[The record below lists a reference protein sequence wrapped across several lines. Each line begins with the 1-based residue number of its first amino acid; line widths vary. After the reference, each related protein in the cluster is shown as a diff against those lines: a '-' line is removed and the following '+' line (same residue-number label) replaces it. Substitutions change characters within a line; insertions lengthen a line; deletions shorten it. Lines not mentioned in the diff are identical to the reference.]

1 MNLNRYWYVYAVS
14 NILLLALCA
23 MVNDG
28 VAGWSVSLFLAGPC
42 LVAPAL
48 RLTPGWL
55 LLCLAV
61 TGLAVDA
68 WLPTPP
74 GFLAS
79 LLVAGA
85 GMLFLARRWLGRVR
99 RPGQIALAWLANGVY
114 FAAFTLWAATSNHA
128 AGAIFIE
135 RAAVDFG
142 LSQIAVIPVSLWLF
156 DLQDSAL
163 AFAGLTAPPPRDAEA
178 C

>member
-14 NILLLALCA
+14 NILLLALGA

-28 VAGWSVSLFLAGPC
+28 LASWSISIFLAGPC
-42 LVAPAL
+42 IIAPAL

-55 LLCLAV
+55 LLSLAV

-74 GFLAS
+74 GFLMS
-79 LLVAGA
+79 LLIGGA
-85 GMLFLARRWLGRVR
+85 LMVLFMRRWLGRVR
-99 RPGQIALAWLANGVY
+99 RVGQVALAWLANGFC

-128 AGAIFIE
+128 TGVNFIE
-135 RAAVDFG
+135 RAAVDLG
-142 LSQIAVIPVSLWLF
+142 LSQIVVIPISLWLF

-178 C
+178 G